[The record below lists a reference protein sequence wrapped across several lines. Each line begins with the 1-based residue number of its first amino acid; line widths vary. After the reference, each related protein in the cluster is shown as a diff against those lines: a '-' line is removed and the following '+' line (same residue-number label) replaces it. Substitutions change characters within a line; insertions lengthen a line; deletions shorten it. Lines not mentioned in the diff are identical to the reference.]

1 MMGVNTLI
9 IFNFYYTAITS
20 EQKFAW
26 FEQIPQAAMQVLWSI
41 SGSFQSDCNHFR
53 SLNIS

>member
-26 FEQIPQAAMQVLWSI
+26 LEQIPQAAMQVLWSI
-41 SGSFQSDCNHFR
+41 SGSFQSDCNNFR

>member
-9 IFNFYYTAITS
+9 IFNFYYTTITS
-20 EQKFAW
+20 EQEFAR
-26 FEQIPQAAMQVLWSI
+26 FEQIPQAAIQVLWSI

-53 SLNIS
+53 SLKIV